1 MEKLVSN
8 KKKEIKRL
16 SSIYK
21 NLLMNSGVELFND
34 FASFHD
40 QNILKIG
47 KEFVYSKSFL
57 VAVGTKPRKLSFQAS
72 NQIITSDEAFD
83 IKNYQKNS
91 HSWWRLYCSRI
102 CFNF

>member
-1 MEKLVSN
+1 
-8 KKKEIKRL
+8 
-16 SSIYK
+16 
-21 NLLMNSGVELFND
+21 MNSGVELFND

-83 IKNYQKNS
+83 IKKLPKKFSFLVEVILQSNLLQF
-91 HSWWRLYCSRI
+91 LMV
-102 CFNF
+102 